1 MSASLPEHDGR
12 STTPRGLMAE
22 ILSLIGSSGRYV
34 QAILALAGEESREAL
49 ALYTRLLVML
59 AAALFFAAL
68 GYILLVIAVVFLAAH
83 FLGLSWLW
91 IFSALT
97 ILHGLAAY
105 LCARYVRDY
114 SRSPILTMTRR
125 EIASDL
131 EALQKNA
138 PRHE

>member
-1 MSASLPEHDGR
+1 
-12 STTPRGLMAE
+12 MAE
-22 ILSLIGSSGRYV
+22 ILSLIGSSGRYL
-34 QAILALAGEESREAL
+34 QAILALAGEESREAM

-114 SRSPILTMTRR
+114 SCSPILTMTRR

>member
-1 MSASLPEHDGR
+1 MSASKPELDGR
-12 STTPRGLMAE
+12 STAPRGLMEE
-22 ILSLIGSSGRYV
+22 ILSLIGSSGRYL
-34 QAILALAGEESREAL
+34 QAILALAGEESREAM

-83 FLGLSWLW
+83 FLALSWLW

>member
-1 MSASLPEHDGR
+1 
-12 STTPRGLMAE
+12 
-22 ILSLIGSSGRYV
+22 
-34 QAILALAGEESREAL
+34 
-49 ALYTRLLVML
+49 ML

-83 FLGLSWLW
+83 FLALSWLW

-114 SRSPILTMTRR
+114 SRSPIFTMTRR